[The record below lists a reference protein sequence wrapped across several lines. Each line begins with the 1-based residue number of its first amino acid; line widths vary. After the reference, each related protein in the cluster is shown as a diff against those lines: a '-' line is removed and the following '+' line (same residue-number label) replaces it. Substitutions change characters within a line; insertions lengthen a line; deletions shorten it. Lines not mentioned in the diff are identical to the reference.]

1 MGRNTPGKRDGSG
14 PWKGSYQKKTHGKG
28 RRQAAGKPCPKRK

>member
-14 PWKGSYQKKTHGKG
+14 PWKGSYQKTHGKG
-28 RRQAAGKPCPKRK
+28 RRQADGKPCPKRK